1 MKRLIS
7 ILWML
12 MAVFY
17 CAAQNTLY
25 TCNSK
30 YKITLPN
37 KLELQSSELNS
48 VKRLAASQ
56 VGIKTLS
63 GHITFQQKGLNSN
76 TKEAFNKY
84 VRVIIEYNEED
95 RKDPTYGIGDKIVV
109 DRDLLYAVN
118 ELVEEN
124 CNTSKTPLIK
134 IISVQS
140 LTVNSF
146 PVLYYSYK
154 RKGWEGKQPPV
165 IVNVYR
171 IFNRYE
177 SVILTFSYREAER
190 EQWNDINKSI
200 FRTFNFIN
208 RYK

>member
-76 TKEAFNKY
+76 TKEAYNKY
-84 VRVIIEYNEED
+84 VRVIVEYFEED
-95 RKDPTYGIGDKIVV
+95 RQDPTYGIGDKVV
-109 DRDLLYAVN
+109 VNKDVLYAVN
-118 ELVEEN
+118 EAAEAN
-124 CNTSKTPLIK
+124 CKASKTPLIK
-134 IISVQS
+134 VISVEP
-140 LTVNSF
+140 LTINGF
-146 PVLYYSYK
+146 PTLYFSYK

-171 IFNRYE
+171 IFNKYE
-177 SVILTFSYREAER
+177 SVTLTFSYRESER
-190 EQWNDINKSI
+190 ELWNSIHSNIIKSFTFYNK
-200 FRTFNFIN
+200 
-208 RYK
+208 YK